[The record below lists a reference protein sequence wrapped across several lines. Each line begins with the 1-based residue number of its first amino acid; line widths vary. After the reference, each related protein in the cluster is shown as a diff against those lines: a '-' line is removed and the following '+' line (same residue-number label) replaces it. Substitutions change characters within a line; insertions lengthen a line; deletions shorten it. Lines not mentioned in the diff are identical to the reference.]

1 MSLGK
6 PVLFYS
12 KNCPYSQRLWSMLQ
26 NEGRLND
33 FIKISTDDNITKI
46 PSYIREVP
54 TIYVG
59 PQQIYTGM
67 AIHNYLTS
75 LPPLV
80 SAVSFGSSQSLPQQ
94 EPSYAPQ
101 QSTTYKPMDSSAPK
115 PSGNINFTKME
126 AKIPSRLDSRPRIDT
141 GTGGHS
147 GIDDFVPSEMSGAWS
162 DSYSFLQDNPAPL
175 LMNFDYINDTSISEQ
190 EKMRQS
196 SSQSNSG
203 KSNSNVVLSETE
215 RRYQEMQKARQVP
228 IARNMMR

>member
-6 PVLFYS
+6 PILFYS

-46 PSYIREVP
+46 PPYIREVP

-75 LPPLV
+75 LPPPV
-80 SAVSFGSSQSLPQQ
+80 SAVSFGSSQSLQQ
-94 EPSYAPQ
+94 QDPSYTQ
-101 QSTTYKPMDSSAPK
+101 QSTTYKPMERSGPK

-126 AKIPSRLDSRPRIDT
+126 ANIPERLDSRPRIDT
-141 GTGGHS
+141 GTRGHS
-147 GIDDFVPSEMSGAWS
+147 GIDDFIPSEMSGAWS

-175 LMNFDYINDTSISEQ
+175 LMNFDYINDTSMSEQ
-190 EKMRQS
+190 EKMRQL
-196 SSQSNSG
+196 SSQSNSA

-215 RRYQEMQKARQVP
+215 RRYQEMQKARQAP
-228 IARNMMR
+228 ITRNSFR